1 MLSNIASL
9 LLLASTGLLPFP
21 RQTSNNTQDPRLLA
35 KPTFPWDDLLA
46 SETLVYRDC
55 YDDFQCAM
63 LQVPMDWN
71 AEEGASNKTVEIAI
85 IRLPATVP
93 VTDTRYGGAVIIN
106 PGKRYPELP
115 RPDLVVGSG
124 KRVQTLVSAGPTA
137 DNQTAKH
144 FDIVSFDPRG
154 VANTRPNFLCFPSSL
169 ERESYYT
176 TLSAY
181 GSPGNSY
188 EAFSNI
194 WTLMRTF
201 ADSCSQRAIEAGIGE
216 HMSTSSVARD
226 MIEIVERHGEWREQE
241 ARRLLKFPGNSD
253 TNMLSRVEHQPGK
266 EMVQFWGLS
275 YGTVLGAT
283 LADMYPKR
291 VKRVVL
297 DGVADSFDWYKGDLT
312 AHLQDTDLA
321 ITKFAEYCWLGGR
334 ENCALYHEN
343 GVTSI
348 AEQFENITQKL
359 LDNPVGVPGT
369 DYTSASLM
377 TYSSLK
383 AKFFS
388 WSYKPLQ
395 GFSKFA
401 DLLAAL
407 DKGEVTAS
415 TSKGRITTLST
426 KKDRSGS
433 CEEDEPYSHACSQD
447 GPYSSACKKDGPY
460 SHACDPDYG
469 ESSMLVI
476 HDAISC
482 TDSED
487 RTNTT
492 KEEYWNYTQAMMKQS
507 KTMGDSFTNRLACTQ
522 WHARDSWRYEGN
534 FNATTAHPILLLGN
548 VVDPVTPLRNAYKMS
563 KGFRGSVV
571 LASDIV
577 GHTSLNGVR

>member
-1 MLSNIASL
+1 
-9 LLLASTGLLPFP
+9 
-21 RQTSNNTQDPRLLA
+21 
-35 KPTFPWDDLLA
+35 
-46 SETLVYRDC
+46 
-55 YDDFQCAM
+55 M

-115 RPDLVVGSG
+115 RPDLVTDSINRWSWCFWCGYGTLSTTKTRKTPYANQRQVVGSG

-176 TLSAY
+176 TLNAY

-369 DYTSASLM
+369 DHTSASLM

-383 AKFFS
+383 ARFFS
-388 WSYKPLQ
+388 WSYKPFQ

-522 WHARDSWRYEGN
+522 VS
-534 FNATTAHPILLLGN
+534 IS
-548 VVDPVTPLRNAYKMS
+548 RNYFEHRK
-563 KGFRGSVV
+563 
-571 LASDIV
+571 L
-577 GHTSLNGVR
+577 T